1 MAALSVL
8 SPPLS
13 DYDSEFSSRQAEEQ
27 PDPTLEQSKK
37 PHIKGTVSHGMQLKM
52 EKVVKKL
59 Q

>member
-27 PDPTLEQSKK
+27 PSQPIEQSKK
-37 PHIKGTVSHGMQLKM
+37 PQIKGTVS
-52 EKVVKKL
+52 
-59 Q
+59 